1 MATQQEEIEQ
11 YNYAAFG
18 SGGVPSDFLAFR
30 SLLPVGSSAPDFEV
44 TALDT
49 GKTVKLS
56 DHWRQE
62 DLVIE
67 FGSLT

>member
-11 YNYAAFG
+11 YNYASFG
-18 SGGVPSDFLAFR
+18 TGLPSDFVAFR
-30 SLLPVGSSAPDFEV
+30 SLLPVGSSAPDFEL

-49 GKTVKLS
+49 GDTVNLS
-56 DHWRQE
+56 DYWRDE